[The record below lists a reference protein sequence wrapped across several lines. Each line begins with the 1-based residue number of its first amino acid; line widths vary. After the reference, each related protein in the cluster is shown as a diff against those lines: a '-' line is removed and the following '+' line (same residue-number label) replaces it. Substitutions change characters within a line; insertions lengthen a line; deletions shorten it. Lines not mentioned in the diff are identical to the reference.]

1 MDRPVPREA
10 VIESLDLPG
19 VARGDEL
26 PYGWADAYALVCG
39 NPETQD
45 DGCHPGQA
53 VWRSDHA
60 QRAAA
65 DDAEHAEEDGQ
76 ACDRAHQRSEERRV
90 GKECR
95 SRWSP
100 YH

>member
-26 PYGWADAYALVCG
+26 PYGWADAYALECG

-53 VWRSDHA
+53 VPITLSAPPLMPRRMPRRMVRPA
-60 QRAAA
+60 TAPTNRPYLAANA
-65 DDAEHAEEDGQ
+65 
-76 ACDRAHQRSEERRV
+76 SMMERRV
-90 GKECR
+90 SG
-95 SRWSP
+95 
-100 YH
+100 